1 MSLLSKVCKSSH
13 GQQLRSQ
20 FQKACK
26 YGLIRAAHLLQALF
40 LSTWSPFDAFLPTC
54 RYTLP
59 TGGEHLDITYGN
71 IRHAMYQEAENEL
84 ISLIHFHLKNPIM
97 VGKKKVLDVQFYTE
111 VMTDT
116 AAVRSVLLTSSS
128 ARALLLSMPCL
139 RMLYCLV
146 LFLSVLC
153 LILAW
158 FWAGL
163 AHHTGMCFILLVAMA
178 HVSQISM

>member
-1 MSLLSKVCKSSH
+1 
-13 GQQLRSQ
+13 
-20 FQKACK
+20 
-26 YGLIRAAHLLQALF
+26 
-40 LSTWSPFDAFLPTC
+40 
-54 RYTLP
+54 
-59 TGGEHLDITYGN
+59 
-71 IRHAMYQEAENEL
+71 MYQEAENEL

-153 LILAW
+153 LILA
-158 FWAGL
+158 
-163 AHHTGMCFILLVAMA
+163 
-178 HVSQISM
+178 